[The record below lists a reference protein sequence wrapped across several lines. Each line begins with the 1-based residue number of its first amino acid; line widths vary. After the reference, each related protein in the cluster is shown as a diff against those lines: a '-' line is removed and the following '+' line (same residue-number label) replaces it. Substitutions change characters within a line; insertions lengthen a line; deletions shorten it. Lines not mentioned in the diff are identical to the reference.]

1 MALEKSPSCRKERD
15 KDGATKI
22 CEFPLLA
29 KSARYEA
36 STLGESPSGGE
47 ERGKNGATDWS
58 QPSEKTADSSLR
70 LE

>member
-29 KSARYEA
+29 KSARYGT
-36 STLGESPSGGE
+36 STLGESPPGGE
-47 ERGKNGATDWS
+47 ERDTDGATDWS
-58 QPSEKTADSSLR
+58 RPSEKTANSSLR